1 MENNQNLEVDNTKNN
16 LNGLNKELEQKKL
29 DLIKELNNTALNEM
43 SVDPNKK
50 MSDIIGNIFYKS
62 MKNLFDTG
70 TKLAKSLTG
79 EFFPENRDK

>member
-1 MENNQNLEVDNTKNN
+1 MENNQNSEMDDTKNK

-70 TKLAKSLTG
+70 AKLAKSLTG
-79 EFFPENRDK
+79 EFVPENGDK